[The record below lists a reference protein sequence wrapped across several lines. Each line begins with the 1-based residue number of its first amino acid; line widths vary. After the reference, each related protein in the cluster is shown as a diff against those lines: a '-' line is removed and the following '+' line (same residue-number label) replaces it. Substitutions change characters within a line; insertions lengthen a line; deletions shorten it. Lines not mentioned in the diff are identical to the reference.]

1 MNPWLAALIPVAL
14 VVLLGGIAFAAGR
27 RSTSLPSPPRGYRTV
42 TGNPE
47 AGKASVG
54 PDLLHVTLRQTLS
67 DSGRLLFRAPDE
79 RTMLIQYLDVG
90 GPNSGSIYSYLRV
103 LERDFGEYL
112 SFAVRHLPSTEDAWT
127 AAVALE
133 AADKQGRFRD
143 FLAAL
148 EDNRSDPVTTG
159 SRENTSVHQRHRE
172 IARDLGLDLAR
183 FDADVADPRTMQQV
197 EADRTEAQK
206 AGVERGSTFFLL
218 DGKSRQATSFDGFRE
233 QVADAVHRTPNGATP
248 RPVEEG
254 RPQR

>member
-1 MNPWLAALIPVAL
+1 MNPWLAALIPIAL
-14 VVLLGGIAFAAGR
+14 IVLLGGIAFIAGR
-27 RSTSLPSPPRGYRTV
+27 RKKALPAPPRESRTV

-47 AGKASVG
+47 PRKADVG
-54 PDLLHVTLRQTLS
+54 PDLHHVILKQTLR

-79 RTMLIQYLDVG
+79 RAVLIQYLDVG
-90 GPNSGSIYSYLRV
+90 PGSGAIYSSLCA
-103 LERDFGEYL
+103 LERDFGEHL
-112 SFAVRHLPSTEDAWT
+112 SFAVRHLPSTEGAW
-127 AAVALE
+127 ASAVALE

-148 EDNRSDPVTTG
+148 ENNRSDPGTSG
-159 SRENTSVHQRHRE
+159 SSENTSAHQRLRG

-197 EADRTEAQK
+197 EADRTEAHR

-233 QVADAVHRTPNGATP
+233 HVADAVRRTPDEPTRHSVGDETP
-248 RPVEEG
+248 
-254 RPQR
+254 QS